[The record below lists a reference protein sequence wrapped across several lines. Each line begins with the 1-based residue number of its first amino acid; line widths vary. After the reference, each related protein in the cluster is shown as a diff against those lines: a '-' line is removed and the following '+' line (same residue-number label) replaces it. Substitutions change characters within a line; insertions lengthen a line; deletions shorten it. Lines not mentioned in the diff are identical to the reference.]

1 MNIILKN
8 KFLYFQ
14 NYKLRCSIGK
24 NGISYK
30 KKEGDNKTP
39 RGNFKF
45 KYILYRKDRI
55 PNLKTKLKK
64 IVICKNMA
72 WCDDPNSKYY
82 NQMVRLPFKGSAE
95 KLWLKDH
102 IYDIIIIIDYNLNPV
117 IKLKGSAIF
126 LHLAKKK
133 YQSTKGCVAIN
144 KNDMML
150 LIEKINKKTKLQI
163 H

>member
-8 KFLYFQ
+8 KFIYLQ

-39 RGNFKF
+39 RGKFKL

-64 IVICKNMA
+64 IVICKEMG

-82 NQMVRLPFKGSAE
+82 NQMVKLPFKGSAE
-95 KLWLKDH
+95 KLWLKDN

-117 IKLKGSAIF
+117 IKFKGSAIF
-126 LHLAKKK
+126 LHLAKNT

-144 KNDMML
+144 KNDMKL
-150 LIEKINKKTKLQI
+150 LLEKINKKSKLQI
-163 H
+163 Y

>member
-8 KFLYFQ
+8 KFIYFQ
-14 NYKLRCSIGK
+14 NYKLRCSVGK

-39 RGNFKF
+39 RGKFKF

-55 PNLKTKLKK
+55 PNLKTQLKK
-64 IVICKNMA
+64 IVICKKMG
-72 WCDDPNSKYY
+72 WCDDPSSKYY
-82 NQMVRLPFKGSAE
+82 NQMIKLPFKSSAE
-95 KLWLKDH
+95 KLWLKDN

-117 IKLKGSAIF
+117 IKFKGSAIF
-126 LHLAKKK
+126 LHLAKNT

-144 KNDMML
+144 KNDMKL
-150 LIEKINKKTKLQI
+150 LLEKINKKSKLQI
-163 H
+163 Y

>member
-8 KFLYFQ
+8 KFLYLQ

-39 RGNFKF
+39 RGKFRF

-64 IVICKNMA
+64 IVICKKMG
-72 WCDDPNSKYY
+72 WCDDPSSKYY
-82 NQMVRLPFKGSAE
+82 NQMIKLPFKGSAE
-95 KLWLKDH
+95 KLWLKDN

-117 IKLKGSAIF
+117 IKFKGSAIF
-126 LHLAKKK
+126 LHLAKNT

-144 KNDMML
+144 KNDMKL
-150 LIEKINKKTKLQI
+150 LLEKINKKSKLQI
-163 H
+163 Y

>member
-14 NYKLRCSIGK
+14 NYKLRCTIGK

-64 IVICKNMA
+64 IVICKKMG
-72 WCDDPNSKYY
+72 WCDDPSSKYY
-82 NQMVRLPFKGSAE
+82 NQMIKLPFKGSAE
-95 KLWLKDH
+95 KLWLKDN

-117 IKLKGSAIF
+117 IKFKGSAIF
-126 LHLAKKK
+126 LHLAKNT

-144 KNDMML
+144 KNDMKL
-150 LIEKINKKTKLQI
+150 LLEKINKKSKLQI
-163 H
+163 Y

>member
-8 KFLYFQ
+8 KFIYFQ
-14 NYKLRCSIGK
+14 NYKLRCSVGK

-39 RGNFKF
+39 RGKFKF

-55 PNLKTKLKK
+55 PNLKSKLKK
-64 IVICKNMA
+64 IVICKRMG
-72 WCDDPNSKYY
+72 WCDDPSSKYY
-82 NQMVRLPFKGSAE
+82 NQIIKLPFKSSAE
-95 KLWLKDH
+95 KLWLKDN

-117 IKLKGSAIF
+117 IKFKGSAIF
-126 LHLAKKK
+126 LHLAKNT

-144 KNDMML
+144 KNDMKL
-150 LIEKINKKTKLQI
+150 LLEKINKKSKLQI
-163 H
+163 C

>member
-8 KFLYFQ
+8 KFIYFQ
-14 NYKLRCSIGK
+14 NYKLRCSVGK

-39 RGNFKF
+39 SGKFKF

-64 IVICKNMA
+64 IVICKKMG
-72 WCDDPNSKYY
+72 WCDDPSSKYY
-82 NQMVRLPFKGSAE
+82 NQMIKLPFKGSAE
-95 KLWLKDH
+95 KLWLKDN

-117 IKLKGSAIF
+117 IKFKGSAIF
-126 LHLAKKK
+126 LHLAKNT
-133 YQSTKGCVAIN
+133 YQSTKGCEAIN
-144 KNDMML
+144 KNDMKL
-150 LIEKINKKTKLQI
+150 LLEKINKKSKLQI
-163 H
+163 Y

>member
-8 KFLYFQ
+8 KFIYLK

-39 RGNFKF
+39 RGKFKL

-64 IVICKNMA
+64 IVICKEMG

-82 NQMVRLPFKGSAE
+82 NQMVKLPFKGSAE
-95 KLWLKDH
+95 KLWLKDN

-117 IKLKGSAIF
+117 IKFKGSAVF
-126 LHLAKKK
+126 LHLAKNT

-144 KNDMML
+144 KNDMKL
-150 LIEKINKKTKLQI
+150 LLEKINKKSKLQI
-163 H
+163 Y